1 MSQQKKNELPS
12 LRKTPLDFLSRD
24 EARQAVKP
32 VGALDTSEAAQALRS
47 EPNSEKMLLAQ
58 HMSHASHGSHG
69 SW

>member
-1 MSQQKKNELPS
+1 MSDKKNSLPT
-12 LRKTPLDFLSRD
+12 LRKQPLDFLSRD

-32 VGALDTSEAAQALRS
+32 VASLDANDAAAALRN